1 MKEYTVYVEM
11 GYLASCV
18 LRVNVE
24 AEDAEAAEAA
34 IQKEIDDGTFGRDRK
49 EEISEQMYY
58 GNASYAVCYD
68 LTEECEE

>member
-11 GYLASCV
+11 GYL

-34 IQKEIDDGTFGRDRK
+34 IQNEIDGGTFGRGHE
-49 EEISEQMYY
+49 EEIGEQMYY
-58 GNASYAVCYD
+58 GSASYAVCYD
-68 LTEECEE
+68 LTEESEG